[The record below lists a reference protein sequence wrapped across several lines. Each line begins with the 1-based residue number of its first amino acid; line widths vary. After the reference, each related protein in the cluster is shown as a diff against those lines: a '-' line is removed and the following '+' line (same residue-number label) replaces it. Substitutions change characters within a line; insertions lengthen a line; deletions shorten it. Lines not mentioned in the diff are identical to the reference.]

1 MREPYLGGPH
11 KVERGEELELKD
23 IHRETNLRF
32 LDIWKFHLPSSFP
45 SVYFL
50 SSVDMA
56 TDYIGNIDMILFRLL
71 NTKHDL
77 MSTQSRKIAYS
88 LECTSCLNV

>member
-1 MREPYLGGPH
+1 MREPYLGGPQI
-11 KVERGEELELKD
+11 VERGEELELKD

-32 LDIWKFHLPSSFP
+32 LDLWKFHLPSSFP
-45 SVYFL
+45 LVYFF

-56 TDYIGNIDMILFRLL
+56 TDYIGNIDMTLFTPL

-77 MSTQSRKIAYS
+77 MSTQSRKIASS
-88 LECTSCLNV
+88 LEFTSCLNI